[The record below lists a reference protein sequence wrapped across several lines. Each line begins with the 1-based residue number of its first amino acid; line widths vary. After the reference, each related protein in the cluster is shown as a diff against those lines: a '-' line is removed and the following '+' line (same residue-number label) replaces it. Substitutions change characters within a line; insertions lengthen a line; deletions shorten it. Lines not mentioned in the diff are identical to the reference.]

1 MSKGGQTAT
10 QQTTQQLNPFVQ
22 DLMTRGFSAA
32 QNVAS
37 IPYQAYQGPRIAQF
51 RPQEQQSFQMAER
64 AATSGIGQPQ
74 LAQALTA
81 AQQAAGYSPAQ
92 FQQNVQGFMSPYQES
107 VVDAT
112 MRRLAQ
118 SRAERDAATR
128 AQLAG
133 SRAFGNTRRGVY
145 EAQLAGE
152 QDLNTAQ
159 TLANLYQQGYGQ
171 AAGLA
176 QGLPSQQLAAAAQL
190 GGLSNQVIAQE
201 QARQQ
206 MLMGAGQAQRQMA
219 QQNLDLAYQ
228 DFLAQRGYP
237 VEQLKILQSGISG
250 VPATTSSTTTAT
262 QPGQGFLG
270 TAGDILGVAGAAKSL
285 FSSPQQQA
293 ATGILKLLGL

>member
-22 DLMTRGFSAA
+22 DLMTRGFQAA
-32 QNVAS
+32 QQVAS

-51 RPQEQQSFQMAER
+51 RPQEQQAFQMAEQAALGRVGAPQLEQATR
-64 AATSGIGQPQ
+64 AAQM
-74 LAQALTA
+74 
-81 AQQAAGYSPAQ
+81 AAGYSPAQ

-118 SRAERDAATR
+118 SRAERDAETR
-128 AQLAG
+128 ARLA
-133 SRAFGNTRRGVY
+133 SARAFGNERRGVY
-145 EAQLAGE
+145 EAQLAAE
-152 QDLNTAQ
+152 QDLNTQQ

-176 QGLPSQQLAAAAQL
+176 SQLPTQQLAGASQLANLGAQAI
-190 GGLSNQVIAQE
+190 SQE

-206 MLMGAGQAQRQMA
+206 MLAGAGQAQRQMA

-250 VPATTSSTTTAT
+250 TPALTSTTQTTTA
-262 QPGQGFLG
+262 PGQGFLG
-270 TAGDILGVAGAAKSL
+270 TAGDILGLAGAAKSL
-285 FSSPQQQA
+285 FSNDANKINLLKS
-293 ATGILKLLGL
+293 ILG

>member
-22 DLMTRGFSAA
+22 DLMTRGFTAA

-51 RPQEQQSFQMAER
+51 RPQEMQAFQMAEQ
-64 AATSGIGQPQ
+64 AATSRIGQPQ

-118 SRAERDAATR
+118 SRAERDAETR
-128 AQLAG
+128 ARLAS
-133 SRAFGNTRRGVY
+133 SRAFGNERRGVY
-145 EAQLAGE
+145 EAQLAAE
-152 QDLNTAQ
+152 QDLNTQQ

-176 QGLPSQQLAAAAQL
+176 SQLPSQQLAASGQL
-190 GGLSNQVIAQE
+190 AGLSNQMISQE

-237 VEQLKILQSGISG
+237 VEQLKILQSGIAG
-250 VPATTSSTTTAT
+250 VPATTSSTTTSTA
-262 QPGQGFLG
+262 PGQGFLG
-270 TAGDILGVAGAAKSL
+270 TAGDVLGLAGAAKSL
-285 FSSPQQQA
+285 FSSDA
-293 ATGILKLLGL
+293 SKLNLLKSILG